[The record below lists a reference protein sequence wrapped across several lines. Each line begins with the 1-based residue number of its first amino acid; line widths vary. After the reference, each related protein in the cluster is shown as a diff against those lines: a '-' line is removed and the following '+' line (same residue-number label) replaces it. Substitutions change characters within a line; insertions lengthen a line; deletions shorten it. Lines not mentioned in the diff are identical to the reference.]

1 LPKII
6 VAASMVFGVQLFTVA
21 IISLFATLGRIAG
34 FCLGW
39 LVLVPSQLKLLLPV
53 QKNSTWSFAG
63 CA

>member
-1 LPKII
+1 M
-6 VAASMVFGVQLFTVA
+6 AFGVLLSTVA

-53 QKNSTWSFAG
+53 QKNSMWSFAE
-63 CA
+63 CT